1 MCGSGTFAIAAALR
15 ATNTAP
21 GLGRAF
27 QCESWS
33 QLPRSLFSEAR
44 AEARAA
50 VVNRPF
56 EIFASDVD
64 SRAVALTRE
73 NARRAGIARGLRVER
88 RDVADLALPVTGV
101 NVIVCNPPY
110 GERMSERE
118 QVHALCGVM
127 GAAFERQPHRRA
139 YIITSYDG
147 FERAY
152 GKRADKN
159 RKLYNGMIKTYLY
172 QYFK

>member
-1 MCGSGTFAIAAALR
+1 MPANYYESV
-15 ATNTAP
+15 TAVSYTH
-21 GLGRAF
+21 L
-27 QCESWS
+27 
-33 QLPRSLFSEAR
+33 
-44 AEARAA
+44 
-50 VVNRPF
+50 
-56 EIFASDVD
+56 DVYK
-64 SRAVALTRE
+64 R
-73 NARRAGIARGLRVER
+73 
-88 RDVADLALPVTGV
+88 
-101 NVIVCNPPY
+101 
-110 GERMSERE
+110 
-118 QVHALCGVM
+118 QVHALCGMM

>member
-1 MCGSGTFAIAAALR
+1 MRPDVRRGTFAIEAALR

-27 QCESWS
+27 QCESWP

-88 RDVADLALPVTGV
+88 RDVADLALPATGV

-127 GAAFERQPHRRA
+127 GAAFERQRTGARISSPPTTGLSARTESGPIRTA
-139 YIITSYDG
+139 SSIT
-147 FERAY
+147 A
-152 GKRADKN
+152 
-159 RKLYNGMIKTYLY
+159 
-172 QYFK
+172 